1 VRRRLALL
9 PAALAVA
16 AAAAVLLWPLDAS
29 GVTGNAVRPDYRDF
43 GWFAY
48 APIPDHP
55 TTDDLRDAGVR
66 VPQDVVDDRRRLATA
81 LAATGLAL
89 ACGGLAVRRTRRS
102 S

>member
-16 AAAAVLLWPLDAS
+16 AAAVLLWPLDAN
-29 GVTGNAVRPDYRDF
+29 GVTGNALRPDYRHF

-48 APIPDHP
+48 APIPEHP

-66 VPQDVVDDRRRLATA
+66 VPQDVVDDRRHLAAA
-81 LAATGLAL
+81 LGATGLAL
-89 ACGGLAVRRTRRS
+89 ACGGLVVRRAVRR
-102 S
+102 